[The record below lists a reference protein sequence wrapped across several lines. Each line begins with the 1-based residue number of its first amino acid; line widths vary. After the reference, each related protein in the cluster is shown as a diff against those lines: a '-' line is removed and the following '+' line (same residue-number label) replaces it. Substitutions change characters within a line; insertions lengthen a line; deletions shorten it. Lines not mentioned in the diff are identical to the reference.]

1 MSFLVKNL
9 IKLFF
14 FGLFNFNYFFLT
26 NQFIKFF
33 SSPNNPR
40 RKLCF
45 SFNIIVISYSK
56 LFFKMVWTTNLSCE
70 NLRKYIR
77 QKVIK
82 LIKIIIINFSKI
94 KFPNYENYLFVKYKI
109 KSKKEKK
116 KKVKFESKY
125 IFNISSSKLF
135 SLELKIKKNLR
146 YKKNFEGLILKKEN
160 FDLNRQNRSK
170 TWLKGFKMFLKEL
183 IKNN

>member
-14 FGLFNFNYFFLT
+14 FGIFNFNYFFLT
-26 NQFIKFF
+26 TQFIKFF
-33 SSPNNPR
+33 SSPNNPH

-56 LFFKMVWTTNLSCE
+56 LFFKLVWTTNLSCE

-94 KFPNYENYLFVKYKI
+94 KFPNYENYLFVKSKI
-109 KSKKEKK
+109 KSK

-125 IFNISSSKLF
+125 IFKISSSNLF
-135 SLELKIKKNLR
+135 LLELKIKKNLR

-170 TWLKGFKMFLKEL
+170 IWLKSFKMFLKEL

>member
-1 MSFLVKNL
+1 MSFLVKNK
-9 IKLFF
+9 IKHFF
-14 FGLFNFNYFFLT
+14 FGLFNFNNFFPT

-33 SSPNNPR
+33 LSSNNLH
-40 RKLCF
+40 RKLYF
-45 SFNIIVISYSK
+45 SFNIIVNSYSK
-56 LFFKMVWTTNLSCE
+56 LFFKMFWTTNLSCE

-82 LIKIIIINFSKI
+82 LLKIIIINFSKI

-109 KSKKEKK
+109 KYKK
-116 KKVKFESKY
+116 KIKFESKY
-125 IFNISSSKLF
+125 SFKMSSSKLF

-160 FDLNRQNRSK
+160 FDLSGQNRSK
-170 TWLKGFKMFLKEL
+170 IWLKGFKMFLKEL